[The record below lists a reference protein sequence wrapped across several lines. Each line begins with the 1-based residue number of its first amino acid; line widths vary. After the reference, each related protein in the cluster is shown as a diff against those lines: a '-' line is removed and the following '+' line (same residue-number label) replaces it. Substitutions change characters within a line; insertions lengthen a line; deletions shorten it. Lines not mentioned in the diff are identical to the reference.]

1 MCCLDSATKIPPLAH
16 LLNLPKDV
24 RVGHSLGDGR
34 EVIVLGSSQMRAA
47 VQRAKRRRGLP
58 ASSDMEGRHQ
68 SAAVCLGHCA
78 PEQSAAEHRAAV
90 QLRAKSVPSLL
101 APPPVRMVHGR
112 WWAGRQSRAWTRQ
125 SSQSTSARESL
136 ERAYA
141 SVVIK
146 SLLIKGGRELRE
158 TTNCWMLDLAR
169 PRRSQTPVLG
179 AEAQGVPFLPL
190 GALSLPRR

>member
-101 APPPVRMVHGR
+101 APPPVHGPWSMVGR
-112 WWAGRQSRAWTRQ
+112 RQAVARVDASVE
-125 SSQSTSARESL
+125 SQSVDVSTRVARESTAA
-136 ERAYA
+136 R
-141 SVVIK
+141 V
-146 SLLIKGGRELRE
+146 GRDQESSYQG
-158 TTNCWMLDLAR
+158 R
-169 PRRSQTPVLG
+169 PRTERDDELLD
-179 AEAQGVPFLPL
+179 A
-190 GALSLPRR
+190 

>member
-68 SAAVCLGHCA
+68 SAAVGLGHCA

-101 APPPVRMVHGR
+101 RWRRRRCVVH
-112 WWAGRQSRAWTRQ
+112 AGPAGSSARACSRARVSRRVESVDVSTRVG
-125 SSQSTSARESL
+125 SRSREH
-136 ERAYA
+136 A

-146 SLLIKGGRELRE
+146 SLLTSIKGG
-158 TTNCWMLDLAR
+158 
-169 PRRSQTPVLG
+169 
-179 AEAQGVPFLPL
+179 
-190 GALSLPRR
+190 